1 MASEGDTGAGGTHQE
16 HTPQPTG
23 SGSFHQAGR
32 IDWGFVVVKPPLEI
46 CFVGL
51 ILGQTVLTFRTCY
64 VYSGRQTA
72 HYNFP
77 LWNNYSRRIF
87 DGDVMWAAQIA

>member
-46 CFVGL
+46 CFVGFGFGEDRL
-51 ILGQTVLTFRTCY
+51 DFQ
-64 VYSGRQTA
+64 
-72 HYNFP
+72 
-77 LWNNYSRRIF
+77 
-87 DGDVMWAAQIA
+87 DVICL